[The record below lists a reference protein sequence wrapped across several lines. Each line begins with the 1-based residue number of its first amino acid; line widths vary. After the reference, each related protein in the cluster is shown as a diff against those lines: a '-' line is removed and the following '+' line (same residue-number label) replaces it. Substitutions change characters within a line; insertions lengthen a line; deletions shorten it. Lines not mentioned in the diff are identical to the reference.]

1 MVTRARSARVG
12 LLAALLPLL
21 AGACQ
26 LVPGSREG
34 GGRAPETMTIALRDE
49 VDSLDPHKKD
59 ALISIGVLS
68 NVYEP
73 LVFTD
78 AEMRIRPVLAL
89 SWENPDPLTWIF
101 RLRSDVVFH
110 GGQRLTAADVVYAL
124 ERARTGALEMKTY
137 LSDVVRIQARDE
149 HTVEVR
155 TRRPD
160 RIFLRRVAFVPIVR
174 GGATVEGLESTP
186 DGTGAFA
193 VTDWKKDETL
203 ALRRHERYH
212 GARPALREV
221 RFRFGVTTDSA
232 LEGLRSNTYQLA
244 QADAKTLRAMME
256 GQGRYHVLQA
266 PSVFV
271 QYLGYDLGREVTPF
285 CSARPN
291 PFKDPRVRQALDL
304 AIDRQVLVSALS
316 TDALPASQLVPRLVF
331 GHNPRIRPA
340 AHDLVTA
347 KALLR
352 AAGLGAGFQ
361 VVLHARPFYAEVA
374 ASVKVQLRAVG
385 IEVEPRLLSGA
396 EYYEAA
402 QRRNMSFWIGA
413 FGCTSGDASELLSN
427 VIHSRDDTGSRGA
440 LNISGYANP
449 VLDRAID
456 ASGAIDD
463 LGRRGQAL
471 EQLMHTVTEERVGL
485 PLCIAQDGFA
495 LERRFRW
502 RPRADGFIRAAEMAP
517 AP

>member
-1 MVTRARSARVG
+1 MTTKARNTRVG
-12 LLAALLPLL
+12 LLAALLSLL
-21 AGACQ
+21 PSAC
-26 LVPGSREG
+26 
-34 GGRAPETMTIALRDE
+34 GRAPETITIAVRDE
-49 VDSLDPHKKD
+49 IDSLDPHKKD

-78 AEMRIRPVLAL
+78 AEMRIQPVLAL

-101 RLRSDVVFH
+101 RLRPGVVFH
-110 GGQRLTAADVVYAL
+110 GGQSLTAADVVSAL
-124 ERARTGALEMKTY
+124 ERARTGDLEMKTY
-137 LSDVVRIQARDE
+137 LAEVERIRARDDL
-149 HTVEVR
+149 TVEVR

-174 GGATVEGLESTP
+174 AGSTVESLEQTP
-186 DGTGAFA
+186 DGTGPYA
-193 VTDWKKDETL
+193 VADWKNEESL
-203 ALRRHERYH
+203 GLRRHDRYH
-212 GARPALREV
+212 GGRPPLREV
-221 RFRFGVTTDSA
+221 RFRFGVTTESA
-232 LEGLRSNTYQLA
+232 LAGLRDDTYQLA
-244 QADAKTLRAMME
+244 QADAKTLRARME
-256 GQGRYHVLQA
+256 GQGRYQVLQA
-266 PSVFV
+266 SSVFV
-271 QYLGYDLGREVTPF
+271 QYLGYDLARDVTPF

-304 AIDRQVLVSALS
+304 AIDRQVLVSGLS

-340 AHDLVTA
+340 AHDPATA
-347 KALLR
+347 RALLE
-352 AAGLGAGFQ
+352 ATGLGAGFQ

-374 ASVKVQLRAVG
+374 ASVKAQLRAVG
-385 IEVEPRLLSGA
+385 IEVELRLLSGA

-402 QRRNMSFWIGA
+402 QRRNMSFWIAA
-413 FGCTSGDASELLSN
+413 FGCTSGDASELLNN
-427 VIHSRDDTGSRGA
+427 VIHSRDETGSRGA

-456 ASGAIDD
+456 ATGAIDD
-463 LGRRGQAL
+463 PGRRGQAL

-502 RPRADGFIRAAEMAP
+502 RPRADGFIRAAEIALAP
-517 AP
+517 